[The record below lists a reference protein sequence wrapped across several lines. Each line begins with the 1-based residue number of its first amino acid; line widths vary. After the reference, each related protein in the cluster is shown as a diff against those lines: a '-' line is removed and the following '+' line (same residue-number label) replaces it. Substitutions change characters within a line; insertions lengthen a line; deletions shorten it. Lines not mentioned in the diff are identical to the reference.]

1 MSRSKGRFAAMAA
14 TVFVGAIAA
23 VAWMSPAQA
32 QTLDRIRS
40 SSALKLGYDPDAK
53 PFSFGADQSKPE
65 GYAVA
70 LCNVIAESVKKQL
83 NLPQLNVEWV
93 SLAGDARTHAVKDGT
108 VDLLCGAEPVTLSRR
123 QEVSFS
129 IPIFPSGTGAL
140 LSSSSPLALREV
152 LQYGQPSSRPV
163 WRGSPARTI
172 LEHKTFSSIA
182 GSTSERWLSDRI
194 KTFQLAA
201 TATPVSNVQQGIERV
216 LDGSS
221 AVLFGDMPLLMDA
234 AARSS
239 DSGNLIVL
247 QRHFTYEPLGLELAR
262 GDEDFRL
269 AVDRALSQIYAS
281 QDFRAFFTTWF
292 GPPDD
297 ATVTFFRQTAL
308 PE

>member
-1 MSRSKGRFAAMAA
+1 MSGRNGRWATIAVSVLAAMAA
-14 TVFVGAIAA
+14 SALSAPT
-23 VAWMSPAQA
+23 QA
-32 QTLDRIRS
+32 QTLDRVRTS
-40 SSALKLGYDPDAK
+40 NALKLGYDPDAR
-53 PFSFGADQSKPE
+53 PFSFDAEQGKPD

-70 LCNVIAESVKKQL
+70 LCNKIADSLRAQL
-83 NLPQLNVEWV
+83 NLSKLDVEWV
-93 SLAGDARTHAVKDGT
+93 SLSGDAKTQAIENGT
-108 VDLLCGAEPVTLSRR
+108 ADLVCGAEPVTLTRR
-123 QEVSFS
+123 QRVSFS

-140 LSSSSPLALREV
+140 LSTSSPLALREV
-152 LQYGQPSSRPV
+152 LQYGEPSSRPV

-182 GSTSERWLSDRI
+182 GTTSEAWLTDRI

-201 TATPVSNVQQGIERV
+201 IATPVNNYQQGIERV

-221 AVLFGDMPLLMDA
+221 AALFGDMPILMDA

-239 DSGNLIVL
+239 NSGNLIVL

-269 AVDRALSQIYAS
+269 AVDRALSQTYEA

-292 GPPDD
+292 GPPDE
-297 ATVTFFRQTAL
+297 AIVTFFRQTAL

>member
-1 MSRSKGRFAAMAA
+1 MPGKNGCLTAIAVSVLAA
-14 TVFVGAIAA
+14 TALSTPIH
-23 VAWMSPAQA
+23 A
-32 QTLDRIRS
+32 QTLDRVRA
-40 SSALKLGYDPDAK
+40 SSALKLGYDPDAR
-53 PFSFGADQSKPE
+53 PFSFNAEQGRPD

-70 LCNVIAESVKKQL
+70 LCNKIADSLRAQL
-83 NLPQLNVEWV
+83 NLSKLDVEWV
-93 SLAGDARTHAVKDGT
+93 SLSGDAKSQAIQNGS
-108 VDLLCGAEPVTLSRR
+108 VDLVCGAEPVTLTRR
-123 QEVSFS
+123 QQVSFS

-140 LSSSSPLALREV
+140 LSASAPLPLREV
-152 LQYGQPSSRPV
+152 LQYGEPSSRPV

-182 GSTSERWLSDRI
+182 GTTSEGWLSDRI

-201 TATPVSNVQQGIERV
+201 TAAPVSSYQQGIERV

-234 AARSS
+234 VARS
-239 DSGNLIVL
+239 DNSGNLIVL
-247 QRHFTYEPLGLELAR
+247 QRHFTYEPLGLEVTR

-269 AVDRALSQIYAS
+269 AVDRALSQTYAS
-281 QDFRAFFTTWF
+281 EDFRTFFTTWF
-292 GPPDD
+292 GPPDE